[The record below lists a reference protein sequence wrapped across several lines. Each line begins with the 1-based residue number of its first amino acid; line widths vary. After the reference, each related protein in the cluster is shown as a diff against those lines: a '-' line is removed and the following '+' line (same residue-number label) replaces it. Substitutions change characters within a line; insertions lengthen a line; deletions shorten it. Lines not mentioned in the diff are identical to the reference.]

1 MRLTATIPA
10 LAALMTLAA
19 TGVAGAQSLAAFP
32 SGFNGFPS
40 FAWAGPQTV
49 DGKPRWDEKVPKWDG
64 GYLSVSSGFSVTKF
78 RHGPTVGGP
87 EIGIA
92 TGRNWRDGNFI
103 YGVELAGTFS
113 PVTNRFSGGN
123 TLFSD
128 YNRDAA
134 GIARLKA
141 GVLLSDTVLVYS
153 SVGAAAVHE
162 KWRSGPLNAPWTV
175 SRDETRFVP
184 DVRAGVQWQPLPGLT
199 LGVEVGASG
208 GLR

>member
-1 MRLTATIPA
+1 MRLTATAPA
-10 LAALMTLAA
+10 LAALMTMAA
-19 TGVAGAQSLAAFP
+19 LEGAAAQSFAAFP
-32 SGFNGFPS
+32 VGFNSYPT

-49 DGKPRWDEKVPKWDG
+49 DGKPRWDG
-64 GYLSVSSGFSVTKF
+64 SYLSVSSGFSVTKF

-87 EIGIA
+87 EIGIS

-128 YNRDAA
+128 YNRDLA
-134 GIARLKA
+134 GIARFKA

-153 SVGAAAVHE
+153 SVGAAAVHDR
-162 KWRSGPLNAPWTV
+162 WRSGPLNAPWTV
-175 SRDETRFVP
+175 SRDDTRFVP

-208 GLR
+208 GIR